1 MALHDVPGP
10 NSRGQ
15 VGEQRHSVGVWRD
28 LMMEDS
34 LARGLLAHLKDRFG
48 PGTPGASGGDGQQAV
63 IVRVALAR
71 IKPVQMGLLDPPLS
85 SRLRKFWGP
94 LTYGVQ
100 RMFPELEAA
109 CDAAEEAQVAA
120 QAQADM
126 FRAGVSELLHSYG
139 PPLTAAVQTTAL
151 APRSRA
157 PSPGRAPTATST
169 KEASTEGPTVCVAG
183 SLGAACCLDGH
194 GEGGKCKYGA
204 EYGQGKAQS
213 WADLADRVMR
223 SVKTSKGQTLERSSA
238 GGGGGADSGA
248 RWWLNVVE

>member
-1 MALHDVPGP
+1 
-10 NSRGQ
+10 
-15 VGEQRHSVGVWRD
+15 
-28 LMMEDS
+28 MEDS

-169 KEASTEGPTVCVAG
+169 KEASTEVAALPPRRVVKARLAAQLEPENMAK
-183 SLGAACCLDGH
+183 LGTD
-194 GEGGKCKYGA
+194 
-204 EYGQGKAQS
+204 
-213 WADLADRVMR
+213 
-223 SVKTSKGQTLERSSA
+223 
-238 GGGGGADSGA
+238 
-248 RWWLNVVE
+248 